1 MDGAVIPKILAIC
14 ASLMLAAAPV
24 LADDSAPLARV
35 KTARALFDIGVATQD
50 ALYFLA
56 AAQLRKS
63 VEMTPSDRAP
73 EGGTALSGTLLGWQD
88 MLAAATPL
96 IAGNPMMTGLAEY
109 IAAARSK
116 GVASGPVYSVVEIG
130 AGERDKYPRLR
141 FSGGQYAEIYVEGA
155 SGTDLNL
162 LVHDAKGRLVCSD
175 TDISAIAYCGWKP
188 TENGDFVSTVEND
201 GNRGGSYSMMTN

>member
-1 MDGAVIPKILAIC
+1 MLKFETLALC
-14 ASLMLAAAPV
+14 TGLTLMAPHV
-24 LADDSAPLARV
+24 QADDTPPLSRM
-35 KTARALFDIGVATQD
+35 KTARALYDIGITAQD
-50 ALYFLA
+50 PLYILT

-63 VEMTPSDRAP
+63 VDLQSSDRAP
-73 EGGTALSGTLLGWQD
+73 EGGTALRQEPLGWQE
-88 MLAAATPL
+88 MLAMAAPL
-96 IAGNPMMTGLAEY
+96 IAGDPAMTGLAED
-109 IAAARSK
+109 IAATRSK

-130 AGERDKYPRLR
+130 AGGRDKYPRLR
-141 FSGGQYAEIYVEGA
+141 FAGGKYAEIYVEGA

-188 TENGDFVSTVEND
+188 AVNGDFVITVEND